1 MIRPSKSTPAYLY
14 SGIVDMRKSIDGLA
28 GVVENELELN
38 PLEPA
43 LFVFCNRGRD
53 KIKILYWENNG
64 FVLWYKRLEKQNF
77 KWLDDLSKNPYTISG
92 KELNRLLDGLNIFT
106 GKPHEALFYEN
117 MS

>member
-14 SGIVDMRKSIDGLA
+14 SGVVDMRKSIDGLA
-28 GVVENELELN
+28 GIVENELERN

-64 FVLWYKRLEKQNF
+64 FVLWYKRLEKQRF
-77 KWLDDLSKNPYTISG
+77 KWLDYLSTNPCTISG
-92 KELNRLLDGLNIFT
+92 RDLNRLLDGLNIFT
-106 GKPHEALFYEN
+106 GKPHEALFYEDMN
-117 MS
+117 